1 MDKNETPPGQPG
13 SSRKYFTAEQ
23 KFKIVKEQLTTKT
36 AVTEIC
42 KKYGIHAT
50 QFYRWQEQFFEGAMT
65 GFESARRLSAAES
78 AAQRKIEEQE
88 RELKRRQEVILELA
102 AEVVTLK
109 KTPGASS
116 LAR

>member
-1 MDKNETPPGQPG
+1 MNENETPPSQP
-13 SSRKYFTAEQ
+13 SSTRKYFTAEQ
-23 KFKIVKEQLTTKT
+23 KFKIIKEQLTTKT

-42 KKYGIHAT
+42 KKYDIHAT

-65 GFESARRLSAAES
+65 GFESAKRSAGAES
-78 AAQRKIEEQE
+78 VAQKRIEEQE

-109 KTPGASS
+109 KTPGAFS
-116 LAR
+116 LTK

>member
-1 MDKNETPPGQPG
+1 MDQNENSPNQSAP
-13 SSRKYFTAEQ
+13 SRKYFTAEQ

-42 KKYGIHAT
+42 KKYDIHAT
-50 QFYRWQEQFFEGAMT
+50 QFYRWQEQFFVGALAN
-65 GFESARRLSAAES
+65 FESSKRASGVES
-78 AAQRKIEEQE
+78 QAQQKIEEQE

-109 KTPGASS
+109 KTPGAFT
-116 LAR
+116 LRK